1 MGFLKSIRP
10 TRTTFHGGLHTGG
23 ACRLPLEWNGCKN
36 NTDFCT
42 LGYVRLNDERVDARG
57 VIKKVHFDQ
66 HFDEIVL
73 ARDAKLIEAASEGVL
88 NHVQYRR
95 LYIQASNESMK
106 IDGEYSTSLFPAVY
120 EELEKRGLVMPM
132 ELPDNGWMNSPRH
145 DADWVNFLIVS
156 KEMERVAERSIS
168 GQMLRRATL
177 KLSAALPMI
186 RFEDI
191 LQSDDMRRRFKDLE
205 SGSSKVKPSPATLPA
220 FSTDGSEV
228 FLASMIEREANSW
241 DLHLTTFLLG
251 REILQSDLY
260 GLKATRIRP
269 EKETI
274 INWSKVI
281 VAAYNACHPPIGEA
295 PKTPEYFCKIK
306 ASSGG
311 VSYMVKGESVSY
323 HIQDNG
329 MLILLVGVQHVL
341 VSLS

>member
-42 LGYVRLNDERVDARG
+42 LGYKRLNDEKVDARG
-57 VIKKVHFDQ
+57 EIKKVHFDQ
-66 HFDEIVL
+66 HFDEIVMV
-73 ARDAKLIEAASEGVL
+73 RDAKLIEPASEGVL

-95 LYIQASNESMK
+95 LYIQASNESLK
-106 IDGEYSTSLFPAVY
+106 IDGEYSTSLFPTVY

-132 ELPDNGWMNSPRH
+132 ELPDNGWRNSPPH
-145 DADWVNFLIVS
+145 DADWVSFLIVS
-156 KEMERVAERSIS
+156 KEVERAAERNKS
-168 GQMLRRATL
+168 GQVVSRATL

-191 LQSDDMRRRFKDLE
+191 VQSDDMTRKFKDLE
-205 SGSSKVKPSPATLPA
+205 SGFSKLQPSATLPA
-220 FSTDGSEV
+220 FATDGSEV
-228 FLASMIEREANSW
+228 FLASMIEREADSW

-251 REILQSDLY
+251 REILQADIN

-274 INWSKVI
+274 IKWSKVI
-281 VAAYNACHPPIGEA
+281 VAEYNAARPPIGKA
-295 PKTPEYFCKIK
+295 HKTPEYFCKIK

-311 VSYMVKGESVSY
+311 VSYMVKGESTTISR
-323 HIQDNG
+323 
-329 MLILLVGVQHVL
+329 
-341 VSLS
+341 

>member
-42 LGYVRLNDERVDARG
+42 LGYVRLNDEKVDAKG

-95 LYIQASNESMK
+95 LFIQASNESIK

-132 ELPDNGWMNSPRH
+132 ELPDHGWTNSPAH
-145 DADWVNFLIVS
+145 DADWVSFLIVS
-156 KEMERVAERSIS
+156 KEVERAAERSKS
-168 GQMLRRATL
+168 GQTLRRAPL
-177 KLSAALPMI
+177 KLSAALPRI

-191 LQSDDMRRRFKDLE
+191 LQSNDMTRKFKDLE
-205 SGSSKVKPSPATLPA
+205 SEFSKKPSPATLPA

-228 FLASMIEREANSW
+228 FLASMIEREADSW
-241 DLHLTTFLLG
+241 DLHLTTFLLD
-251 REILQSDLY
+251 REILQSDIN

-269 EKETI
+269 EKETVI
-274 INWSKVI
+274 KWSKVI
-281 VAAYNACHPPIGEA
+281 VAEYNASHPPIGKA

-306 ASSGG
+306 SSPGG

-323 HIQDNG
+323 QNQDNG
-329 MLILLVGVQHVL
+329 MLVLLVGAQHAL
-341 VSLS
+341 VRLS